1 MTELASGQARSGVVA
16 PTAAAIEAAAELLRA
31 GELIAFPTETVYGL
45 GADAGNEAAVA
56 RIYAAKQRPR
66 FNPLIVHVANIA
78 AAEPLVVLDAR
89 ARSLA
94 QRFWPGP
101 LTLVLPRREGAPLSL
116 LASAG
121 LDTVAIRAPRNAVA
135 QELLLAAGR
144 PVAAPSANRSG
155 RISPTLA
162 EHVAIEL
169 GDQVAMVLDGGRC
182 EVGIEST
189 ILDLSGDR
197 PRLLRPGGVPTEQLE
212 AALGPL
218 ASPPEESQSA
228 PRAPGLLRR
237 HYAPS
242 RPLRLN
248 ARSAH
253 DGEAMLGFGP
263 QAATGTIASAAVLNL
278 SQRGDLVEAAAN
290 LFAMLRALDQ
300 VPGCI
305 GIAVAPIPEHGLG
318 VAINDR
324 LRRAAAPADEWNDD
338 RGPAAPCVLPAIEDD
353 EEP

>member
-1 MTELASGQARSGVVA
+1 MTELASGQARYGVVA

-56 RIYAAKQRPR
+56 RIYATKQRPR
-66 FNPLIVHVANIA
+66 FNPLIVHVADIA
-78 AAEPLVVLDAR
+78 AAEPLVELDAR
-89 ARSLA
+89 ARRLA

-101 LTLVLPRREGAPLSL
+101 LTLVLPRRESAPLSL

-135 QELLLAAGR
+135 QELLRAAAR

-182 EVGIEST
+182 EIGVEST

-197 PRLLRPGGVPTEQLE
+197 PRLLRPGGVPAEQLE
-212 AALGPL
+212 AVLGPL
-218 ASPPEESQSA
+218 ASSPGESQSA

-248 ARSAH
+248 ATSAR

-263 QAATGTIASAAVLNL
+263 HAATGTDASAAVLNL

-300 VPGCI
+300 APGCT

-353 EEP
+353 EAP

>member
-1 MTELASGQARSGVVA
+1 VQDRYGIVA
-16 PTAAAIEAAAELLRA
+16 PAAAAIEAAAELLRA
-31 GELIAFPTETVYGL
+31 GELVAFPTETVYGL
-45 GADAGNEAAVA
+45 GADAGNDAAVA
-56 RIYAAKQRPR
+56 GIYAAKQRPR
-66 FNPLIVHVANIA
+66 FNPLIVHVADIA
-78 AAEPLVVLDAR
+78 GAEPLVELDAR
-89 ARSLA
+89 ARGLV

-101 LTLVLPRREGAPLSL
+101 LTLVLPRRESAPLSL

-135 QELLLAAGR
+135 QDLLRAAGR

-169 GDQVAMVLDGGRC
+169 GDRVAMVLDGGRC

-197 PRLLRPGGVPTEQLE
+197 PRLLRPGGLPAERLE
-212 AALGPL
+212 AMLGPL
-218 ASPPEESQSA
+218 ASPPEGSHSA

-248 ARSAH
+248 ATSARE
-253 DGEAMLGFGP
+253 GEAMLCFGP
-263 QAATGTIASAAVLNL
+263 DAATSTTDSSAAGHNL

-300 VPGCI
+300 APGFF

-318 VAINDR
+318 VAIADR
-324 LRRAAAPADEWNDD
+324 LRRAAAPADDWNDD
-338 RGPAAPCVLPAIEDD
+338 RGPAAPCVLPTIEDV
-353 EEP
+353 ETP